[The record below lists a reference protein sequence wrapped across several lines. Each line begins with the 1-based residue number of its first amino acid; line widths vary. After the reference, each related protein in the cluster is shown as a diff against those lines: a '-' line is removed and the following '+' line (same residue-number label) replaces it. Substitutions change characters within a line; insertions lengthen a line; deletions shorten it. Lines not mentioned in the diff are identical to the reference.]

1 MADFWKSETIAMK
14 IRDEEKVQLVQAK
27 AYRRY
32 DDLQVI
38 EMARAYLKNRLPVP
52 DRATAI
58 AILSHRDSLFEG
70 LGEQKEV
77 GE

>member
-27 AYRRY
+27 AYY

-70 LGEQKEV
+70 LGE
-77 GE
+77 GEQGK